1 MKLCRCSCSSS
12 LFLLFLLLSTW
23 DAKRASVSQKMVRTV
38 AWMQEHV
45 VPVQVSFA
53 SIYRCLLPVHVDL
66 LCASENDHR
75 SWFIVAWM
83 RERVIAERTSF
94 HLADFLKSQQ
104 PIESLC
110 TLLDH
115 IVVTLALAPRAFKIN
130 TRHKLWPM
138 TFSSE

>member
-1 MKLCRCSCSSS
+1 MMQ
-12 LFLLFLLLSTW
+12 LLFLSLPLLPPPLY
-23 DAKRASVSQKMVRTV
+23 KRASVSQKMVHSSVDARACCT
-38 AWMQEHV
+38 
-45 VPVQVSFA
+45 STSLFA
-53 SIYRCLLPVHVDL
+53 SICKYRCLLPVHVDL

-115 IVVTLALAPRAFKIN
+115 IVVTLALVPRAFKIN